1 MLLPA
6 LGLYVNSIVR
16 LFWHNNIFGG
26 YTLAQHKSAAKRARQ
41 AVKKN
46 TINTN
51 RKSKVR
57 TGEKTLVAALKKK
70 DVKLVTELLS
80 KYTSQMMKAAQ
91 KGVFNKATASRK
103 IARLSAQ
110 VHKALAPAK

>member
-1 MLLPA
+1 MVLLVRT
-6 LGLYVNSIVR
+6 LYVNSFISS
-16 LFWHNNIFGG
+16 IFVIYYYGG

-46 TINTN
+46 AVNTS

-57 TGEKTLVAALKKK
+57 TSEKSLLNAIKTK
-70 DVKLVTELLS
+70 DVKLAKEMLS
-80 KYTSQMMKAAQ
+80 NYTSEMMKAAQ
-91 KGVFNKATASRK
+91 KGVFAKTTASRK

-110 VHKALAPAK
+110 LHKALGTK

>member
-1 MLLPA
+1 M
-6 LGLYVNSIVR
+6 
-16 LFWHNNIFGG
+16 
-26 YTLAQHKSAAKRARQ
+26 AQHKSAAKRARQ

-46 TINTN
+46 KVNSD

-57 TGEKTLVAALKKK
+57 TGEKNLLTALKKK
-70 DVKLVTELLS
+70 DAKAIPELLS
-80 KYTSQMMKAAQ
+80 YYTSQMMKAAQ

-110 VHKALAPAK
+110 VQKLLK

>member
-1 MLLPA
+1 M
-6 LGLYVNSIVR
+6 
-16 LFWHNNIFGG
+16 
-26 YTLAQHKSAAKRARQ
+26 AQHKSAAKRARQ

-46 TINTN
+46 KVNSD

-57 TGEKTLVAALKKK
+57 TGEKNLLAALKKK
-70 DVKLVTELLS
+70 DAKAIPELLS
-80 KYTSQMMKAAQ
+80 YYTSQMMKAAQ

-110 VHKALAPAK
+110 VQKLLK